1 MKYFS
6 LILLQP
12 ANPCNSIITTVTHR
26 ATQYRRKKMEKTN
39 AWVYM
44 EDGKFGI
51 TVSNED
57 GSNESLLFD
66 SKDERKSF
74 ASEKSLVVFDL
85 FGEL

>member
-1 MKYFS
+1 
-6 LILLQP
+6 
-12 ANPCNSIITTVTHR
+12 
-26 ATQYRRKKMEKTN
+26 MEKTN